1 MRTDSSF
8 NPPDSTRGVFQFL
21 ETQCDRAMA
30 RSRQTQFIGLVSA
43 VAAAALLLLLVV
55 ALSVPGF
62 PVAASIVVGVL
73 FALSI
78 VALTA
83 SFLLYI
89 ANAKLVAIRIKFLS
103 SGLQDHFSESSILG
117 TLRKG
122 RGASIPLISGQADDP
137 LPNRIGI
144 KKSAEMRVLQKGIGT
159 DYKKYKQHLD
169 RVNNDFTFVCEGISA
184 LIPTEKDA
192 PFPIEPSHL
201 VGVFLVSFSPDKNPI
216 LKITRHAEKM
226 LQPPQGGFPNG
237 LVWLCG
243 ALSDPKK
250 FAAPFLSLIE
260 KTHQRIL
267 VSKDLK
273 DNKERKLV
281 LEASLLSLN
290 IFFSGWCLG
299 NPEYNQYI
307 TTAVAEKYKDVSVR
321 NCIYDFLDTG
331 NVISALALAS
341 SYSQDSAWAAGLQKV
356 LREEDKK
363 TKKKSREEEV
373 SCLYRDIDPGCCLRA
388 LPKRFESKS
397 SGGQGSPKEQLSSL
411 LKALDQKIP
420 SGILGLIAK
429 ASSADL
435 KADFAG
441 MLEVIKQLQALFD
454 SYPPLCEDNILLW
467 LSASLEQV
475 DLQKKLRT
483 FLPSSEKKLLERVL
497 STFLL
502 GLYTRGVFS
511 VGQVNQLATI
521 CNTQDSTE
529 FCQRVSDLS
538 LIKRTLPALFG

>member
-1 MRTDSSF
+1 
-8 NPPDSTRGVFQFL
+8 
-21 ETQCDRAMA
+21 
-30 RSRQTQFIGLVSA
+30 
-43 VAAAALLLLLVV
+43 
-55 ALSVPGF
+55 
-62 PVAASIVVGVL
+62 
-73 FALSI
+73 
-78 VALTA
+78 
-83 SFLLYI
+83 
-89 ANAKLVAIRIKFLS
+89 
-103 SGLQDHFSESSILG
+103 
-117 TLRKG
+117 
-122 RGASIPLISGQADDP
+122 
-137 LPNRIGI
+137 
-144 KKSAEMRVLQKGIGT
+144 
-159 DYKKYKQHLD
+159 
-169 RVNNDFTFVCEGISA
+169 
-184 LIPTEKDA
+184 
-192 PFPIEPSHL
+192 
-201 VGVFLVSFSPDKNPI
+201 
-216 LKITRHAEKM
+216 
-226 LQPPQGGFPNG
+226 
-237 LVWLCG
+237 
-243 ALSDPKK
+243 
-250 FAAPFLSLIE
+250 
-260 KTHQRIL
+260 
-267 VSKDLK
+267 
-273 DNKERKLV
+273 
-281 LEASLLSLN
+281 SLLSLN

-321 NCIYDFLDTG
+321 NRIYDFLDTG

-363 TKKKSREEEV
+363 TKKKSREEV

-397 SGGQGSPKEQLSSL
+397 SGSQGSPKEQLSSL

-420 SGILGLIAK
+420 SGVLGLIAK

-475 DLQKKLRT
+475 GLQKKLRT

-538 LIKRTLPALFG
+538 LIKRALPALFG